1 MEARGNG
8 PEYTAQGLNYVRS
21 SLNYGPFQSLQT
33 HLFGWWSNKR
43 ATFDSSFHT
52 YSLEWTPDWMRF
64 YVDERLQA
72 TMNVKVNGKGGHSFF
87 ELGKYPSTTK
97 NGSDVDVVV
106 KNIWD
111 QAGGSRA
118 APFDQGIFHFYLN
131 VSALFNRIS

>member
-1 MEARGNG
+1 
-8 PEYTAQGLNYVRS
+8 
-21 SLNYGPFQSLQT
+21 
-33 HLFGWWSNKR
+33 
-43 ATFDSSFHT
+43 
-52 YSLEWTPDWMRF
+52 MRF

-72 TMNVKVNGKGGHSFF
+72 TMNVKVNGKGGNSFF

-118 APFDQGIFHFYLN
+118 APFDQGIFYFYFN
-131 VSALFNRIS
+131 VSGLFNRIS